1 MKHTLSVLVETH
13 PGVLSRV
20 AGLFARRGFNIES
33 LAVGTTTDP
42 SVSCITIVADD
53 RENVME
59 QLGKQLNKLIDVI
72 KVRDF
77 APEDIISREL
87 ALVKVF
93 ATARTRGEISELAAL
108 AGGKICDVTRTS
120 VTVEFCDTTER
131 VENFPLPALRPEKRG
146 PHRER
151 RHGKGRRQPFGGE
164 FRGEKLKKSQ
174 KTVDKPKNL
183 GYNKFCG
190 IMRCRDETEPE
201 TAV

>member
-1 MKHTLSVLVETH
+1 MKHTLSVLVENH

-108 AGGKICDVTRTS
+108 AGVKICDVTRTS

-131 VENFPLPALRPEKRG
+131 VENFLSLCRPYGLKSVVRTGSVAMEK
-146 PHRER
+146 
-151 RHGKGRRQPFGGE
+151 GGGSLSAE
-164 FRGEKLKKSQ
+164 NSGAKS
-174 KTVDKPKNL
+174 
-183 GYNKFCG
+183 
-190 IMRCRDETEPE
+190 
-201 TAV
+201 